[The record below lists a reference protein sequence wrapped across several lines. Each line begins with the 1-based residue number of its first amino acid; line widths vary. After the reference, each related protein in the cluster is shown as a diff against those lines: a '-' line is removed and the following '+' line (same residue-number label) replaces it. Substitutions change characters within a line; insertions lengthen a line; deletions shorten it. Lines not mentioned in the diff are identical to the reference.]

1 MVRRLGNCRFIACA
15 ALGRAA
21 SRQSFI
27 GTPLD
32 RRIRHK
38 PQLPSPCRDHWYGP
52 PVYLSYSIMRLAL
65 FDLVVGRLVR
75 RRP

>member
-1 MVRRLGNCRFIACA
+1 MRRLGNCRFIACA
-15 ALGRAA
+15 ALGRAT
-21 SRQSFI
+21 SLQSFI
-27 GTPLD
+27 GTPLGL
-32 RRIRHK
+32 RIRHTL
-38 PQLPSPCRDHWYGP
+38 QLPSPCRDHWYGP